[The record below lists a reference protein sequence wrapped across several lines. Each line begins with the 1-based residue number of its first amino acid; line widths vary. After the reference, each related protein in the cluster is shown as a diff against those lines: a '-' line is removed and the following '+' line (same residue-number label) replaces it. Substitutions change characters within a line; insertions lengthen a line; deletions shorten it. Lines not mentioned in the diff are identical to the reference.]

1 MAVPEYLK
9 SIFICV
15 DSYDDSLMQGY
26 VYHGTLDEGRK
37 FDNLMQLLLV
47 IENILDDTEFPKATT
62 EKRRF
67 HVSEELEKSEK
78 ALAESRD
85 FSTKKGKLASFK
97 LRIIF
102 RQNASWQG
110 SLGWLEHNIDEPFRS
125 AIEMIM
131 LMDSAVSNQDD

>member
-1 MAVPEYLK
+1 MAISENLK
-9 SIFICV
+9 SIFVCV
-15 DSYDDSLMQGY
+15 DSYNDSLMQGHI
-26 VYHGTLDEGRK
+26 YHGSFGDGKK
-37 FDNLMQLLLV
+37 FDNLMQLLLA
-47 IENILDDTEFPKATT
+47 IEDILDDTEFPKAET

-67 HVSEELEKSEK
+67 HVFEPAEKSDK
-78 ALAESRD
+78 TIAESHD

-125 AIEMIM
+125 TLEMIM
-131 LMDSAVSNQDD
+131 LINSALSE